1 MSNIQSESQP
11 VRKAAEHSGNGRR
24 RLLRARLAAPVVLTV
39 ASRSALANGGCLSP
53 SASAS
58 IDLFHSRPDRPGEP
72 CPLGR
77 SPGYWG
83 NVADLPHNNA
93 LARDTLFSVPY
104 SSGFPNQSI
113 EAVIKL
119 TGNQDPQQLGAHLG
133 AAWCNLKMGW
143 VPESRLNL
151 ETLQAMWDGRN
162 HGYHPVAGATLPVWN
177 RGQIV
182 DYLKTTM
189 A

>member
-1 MSNIQSESQP
+1 MSDIQSESQP
-11 VRKAAEHSGNGRR
+11 VRKTIEHGGNGRR
-24 RLLRARLAAPVVLTV
+24 RLLRAGLVAPVVLTV
-39 ASRSALANGGCLSP
+39 ASRSALAQVGCLST

-58 IDLFHSRPDRPGEP
+58 IDMFHSRPDRPGEP

-77 SPGYWG
+77 SPGFWG
-83 NVADLPHNNA
+83 NAAETHSNT
-93 LARDTLFSVPY
+93 LARTTQFSDPY
-104 SSGFPNQSI
+104 SSGFSNQSI

-119 TGNQDPQQLGAHLG
+119 TGNEDPQQLGAHLG
-133 AAWCNLKMGW
+133 AAWCNLNMGW
-143 VPESRLNL
+143 VPASRLNL

-162 HGYHPVAGATLPVWN
+162 HGYYPVAGATLPVWN